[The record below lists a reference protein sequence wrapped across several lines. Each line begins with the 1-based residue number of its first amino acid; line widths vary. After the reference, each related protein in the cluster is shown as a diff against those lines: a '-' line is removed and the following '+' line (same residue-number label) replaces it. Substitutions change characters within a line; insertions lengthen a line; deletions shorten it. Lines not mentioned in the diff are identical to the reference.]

1 MGFTEQRKLV
11 RVLNETENEI
21 VSHVTDFPII
31 ILRSIWGF
39 VNILNEKS
47 VITHKVLFSLI
58 LFSWK
63 CLCDLTF
70 TLKTDMQ
77 WIFFCWYIELHTLS
91 FSDII
96 FLFHRVTLWTEAI
109 IAWKHLPGYWLWRPS
124 KMFLSILTWNWAN
137 VYTVLWESKH
147 EVEKS
152 PSHQK
157 QTNLSFIIFLLLHLM
172 TSCLLFCM

>member
-1 MGFTEQRKLV
+1 MWF
-11 RVLNETENEI
+11 NIYIENR
-21 VSHVTDFPII
+21 HA
-31 ILRSIWGF
+31 
-39 VNILNEKS
+39 VN
-47 VITHKVLFSLI
+47 
-58 LFSWK
+58 
-63 CLCDLTF
+63 
-70 TLKTDMQ
+70 
-77 WIFFCWYIELHTLS
+77 FFCWYIELHTLS

-109 IAWKHLPGYWLWRPS
+109 TAWKHLPGYWLWRPS

-137 VYTVLWESKH
+137 VYIVLWESKH

-172 TSCLLFCM
+172 TSCLLLLNNDQRNIIQGWKVSNNQKHF

>member
-39 VNILNEKS
+39 VNILNEYTS
-47 VITHKVLFSLI
+47 

-63 CLCDLTF
+63 CLCVLTF

-77 WIFFCWYIELHTLS
+77 WIFCCWYIELHTLS

>member
-11 RVLNETENEI
+11 RVLNETENET
-21 VSHVTDFPII
+21 VSYVTDFPII
-31 ILRSIWGF
+31 ILRSIWGL
-39 VNILNEKS
+39 VNLLNEKS
-47 VITHKVLFSLI
+47 VITYKVLFSLI

-77 WIFFCWYIELHTLS
+77 WIF
-91 FSDII
+91 
-96 FLFHRVTLWTEAI
+96 LFHRVTLWTEAI
-109 IAWKHLPGYWLWRPS
+109 TAWKHLPGYWLWRPS

-137 VYTVLWESKH
+137 VYIVLWESKH